1 MWLYVVVGVLCCF
14 VFSSRRRHTRCALV
28 TGVQTCALPI
38 YVEGLVD
45 SFVGNAHGL
54 FIREVDLQTVGNLLR
69 RPAIDPFAVTT
80 MRLVAADERSL
91 LRPGDIPP
99 SSIVNLALKAV
110 LEIIAQ
116 LQIGEQ
122 LRWIGYLGHT
132 ISTEERRVG
141 KRGVMK
147 CRSRGL
153 ANN

>member
-1 MWLYVVVGVLCCF
+1 MAWTQAPGPWH
-14 VFSSRRRHTRCALV
+14 SQRTAHTQIAHQLAHE
-28 TGVQTCALPI
+28 GPSPLN
-38 YVEGLVD
+38 VEGLVD

-99 SSIVNLALKAV
+99 SSIVDLALKAV
-110 LEIIAQ
+110 LDILAQ

-122 LRWIGYLGHT
+122 LRWLGSLGHQ
-132 ISTEERRVG
+132 I
-141 KRGVMK
+141 
-147 CRSRGL
+147 GL
-153 ANN
+153 PLRN